1 MKEPSNDDRAST
13 TKPCRSDVDD
23 DICLSAIA
31 IQQSTS
37 DTTSSA
43 AVSSTSVSIRDNM
56 YS

>member
-1 MKEPSNDDRAST
+1 MKEPSNDRAST

-23 DICLSAIA
+23 DICLSSIA